1 MKVTI
6 QDHTTKNPITMMG
19 REAGICWGADLT
31 SQQKNYK
38 RGLQCMDDNHGR
50 VIEYPQIYFVLE
62 DCSARMMREL
72 YTHIGGGPSR
82 LQASTRY
89 IDYAKD
95 FDYIIPPKI
104 EKNEEAKEIYERAMH
119 QVANALRELDA
130 LGSPRE
136 DIANLLPLGMKSK
149 MVMRT
154 NLRHLI
160 DMSRQRMCTR
170 AYWEFRDF
178 MKVLAHELAA
188 YDEEYQI
195 VVANFFGPKCDFLSY
210 CPEKFSCGRW
220 PKGSTRKMKPTGQ
233 DE

>member
-6 QDHTTKNPITMMG
+6 QEHTTKKPITMMG
-19 REAGICWGADLT
+19 REAGICWGADLS
-31 SQQKNYK
+31 SQEKNYK
-38 RGLQCMDDNHGR
+38 RGLQCLDDGHGR
-50 VIEYPQIYFVLE
+50 VLEYPQIYFVLE

-95 FDYIIPPKI
+95 FAYIIPPKI
-104 EKNEEAKEIYERAMH
+104 ESNPEAKGIYVEAMESI
-119 QVANALRELDA
+119 AESLRKLNALEA
-130 LGSPRE
+130 PRE
-136 DIANLLPLGMKSK
+136 DIANLLPLGMKST

-170 AYWEFRDF
+170 AYWEYRDF
-178 MKVLAHELAA
+178 MNVLVRELAA
-188 YDEEYQI
+188 YDEEYQF
-195 VVANFFGPKCDFLSY
+195 VVEHFFGPKCDFLGY

-220 PKGSTRKMKPTGQ
+220 EKGSTRKKDRKNQ
-233 DE
+233 